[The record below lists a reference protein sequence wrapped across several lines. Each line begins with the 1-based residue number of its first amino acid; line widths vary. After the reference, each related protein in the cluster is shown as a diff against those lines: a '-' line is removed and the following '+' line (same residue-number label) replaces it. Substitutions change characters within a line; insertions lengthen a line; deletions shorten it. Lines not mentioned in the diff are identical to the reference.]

1 VSVDRVVDGVRLHVL
16 SAGRPAQGRLPVLLV
31 HGAPTTAALWV
42 EVVRD
47 LGLETTV
54 AAPDQPGLGRSE
66 RPRGRSGPAEH
77 ARTLVALLDD
87 LGLDRVVVAAHGLG
101 GAAAVQLAVIA
112 PRRVA
117 GLVLCGTPLH
127 ADAWPVPAVLPLLVP
142 GVRLALAA
150 ALARSRRLAEGL
162 VGAALGG
169 RSAASAVTAGAPYAA
184 ALRTAGG
191 ARALVDALAAVD
203 MAATEAAWAL
213 LRSAPPP
220 TLLLWGEGDAVHTTA
235 YGRRLAGELPGAA
248 WVPVTGAGHL
258 LPTERPERDAEEL
271 AAFAAEVVTTGQRG
285 APTP

>member
-54 AAPDQPGLGRSE
+54 AAPDLPGLGRSE
-66 RPRGRSGPAEH
+66 RPRGRTGPPEH
-77 ARTLVALLDD
+77 ARMLVALLDD

-101 GAAAVQLAVIA
+101 GAVAVHLAVIA

-117 GLVLCGTPLH
+117 GLVLCSTPVH
-127 ADAWPVPAVLPLLVP
+127 ADAWPPPAVLPLLVP
-142 GVRLALAA
+142 GVRLALAS
-150 ALARSRRLAEGL
+150 ALGRSRWLADGV
-162 VGAALGG
+162 VGAALGAPG
-169 RSAASAVTAGAPYAA
+169 PAAAAAAGAPYAA
-184 ALRTAGG
+184 ALRTTAGT
-191 ARALVDALAAVD
+191 RALVDALSAVD

-220 TLLLWGEGDAVHTTA
+220 TLVLWGEDDVVHASA
-235 YGRRLAGELPGAA
+235 YGRRLAGELPDAA

-258 LPTERPERDAEEL
+258 LPTERPERVAEEL
-271 AAFAAEVVTTGQRG
+271 AAFAAEVAAVRS
-285 APTP
+285 